1 MRCLLPLCLDA
12 LRIVLCISYQIERR
26 LVFKTNMATLIVAS
40 SMVCSVLHSL
50 CVLSLYI
57 YIYVCVASKD
67 AASVSRTVSHCDDKP
82 LGVVD
87 EYVFT
92 SSKQLN
98 EDIIAAGV
106 LLECRRDTLKILQLH
121 YAPMHK
127 SEVLRLEG
135 KPARQGFP
143 GIMTAGL

>member
-1 MRCLLPLCLDA
+1 M
-12 LRIVLCISYQIERR
+12 
-26 LVFKTNMATLIVAS
+26 
-40 SMVCSVLHSL
+40 SM
-50 CVLSLYI
+50 
-57 YIYVCVASKD
+57 
-67 AASVSRTVSHCDDKP
+67 TVSHCDDKP

-92 SSKQLN
+92 SSEQLN
-98 EDIIAAGV
+98 EDITAAGV

-135 KPARQGFP
+135 EARQARISLDEHKNCYNKKLQGE
-143 GIMTAGL
+143 LKVL